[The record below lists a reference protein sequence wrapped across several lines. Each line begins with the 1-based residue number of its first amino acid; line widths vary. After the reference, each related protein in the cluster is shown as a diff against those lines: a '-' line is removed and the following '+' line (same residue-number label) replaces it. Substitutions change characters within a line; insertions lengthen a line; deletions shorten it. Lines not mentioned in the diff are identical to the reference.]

1 MTDFNN
7 FITTIIDN
15 DLNHSK
21 EKIVVRFPPEPNGY
35 LHLGHVKSIILNS
48 SIADKYHGELNLRFD
63 DTNPEKENM
72 EYVEAIKKDAFW
84 LVNNFTR
91 ILWASDYFEEIY
103 ECAILLIKKG
113 LAYVDDSDI
122 DTIRSMRGNFNHK
135 GVDSPFRSRSV
146 NENLT
151 LFENMKKGIYSNGEK
166 VLRAKIDMSH
176 SNINM
181 RDPVLYRIRHENHH
195 NTGDKWCIYP
205 MYDFAHP
212 LSDGIEGIT
221 HSICTMEFE
230 DHRLLYDWCVTH
242 CKELLKSTPKQIEFA
257 RLEMEGILLSKR
269 KLNLLVSNHNVSGWN
284 DPAMPTIS
292 GLRERGFTP
301 SMLKEFILRSGISK
315 ANSMIEK
322 HTLEECVREELNPI
336 ACRTMAILD
345 PVELV
350 IDNYH
355 EINEYMLEVPNHPK
369 NGSLGSRNIYLSP
382 SVWVER
388 DDIRSKAEE
397 GFWRIYP
404 GNWIRLKHAYNLFIK
419 EVLTDIEG
427 NIIKVIAEVDVLS
440 KNIKMAKHKAKVA
453 LHWLSSS
460 NYTTMKAHFYHNLT
474 DEDGNYNKEAIIVK
488 NIYVENN
495 LNNNCHY
502 EFERN
507 GYFYINKNIA
517 HCLSYLKNNK

>member
-1 MTDFNN
+1 MTEFNN
-7 FITTIIDN
+7 FITSIIDN
-15 DLNHSK
+15 DLKHNN

-48 SIADKYHGELNLRFD
+48 SIAEKYNGELNLRFD

-91 ILWASDYFEEIY
+91 ILWASDYFDYIY

-122 DTIRSMRGNFNHK
+122 ETIRSMRGDFNLK
-135 GVDSPFRSRSV
+135 GTDSSFRYRTIE
-146 NENLT
+146 ENLS
-151 LFENMKKGIYSNGEK
+151 LFENMKNGSYSNGEK

-176 SNINM
+176 PNINM
-181 RDPVLYRIRHENHH
+181 RDPILYRIRHEYHH

-230 DHRLLYDWCVTH
+230 DHRPLYNWCVLN

-269 KLNLLVSNHNVSGWN
+269 KLNLLVSNHEVNGWS
-284 DPAMPTIS
+284 DPSMPTIA

-301 SMLKEFILRSGISK
+301 SILKEFILRSGISK
-315 ANSMIEK
+315 ANSLIEK

-336 ACRTMAILD
+336 AYRTMAILD

-350 IDNYH
+350 IENYH
-355 EINEYMLEVPNHPK
+355 ELSDCELEIPNHPK
-369 NGSLGSRNIYLSP
+369 NETLGKRNIFLSS

-388 DDIRSKAEE
+388 DDIRTFAED

-404 GNWIRLKHAYNLFIK
+404 GNWVRLKHGYNILIK
-419 EVLTDIEG
+419 EVLSDSNG
-427 NIIKVIAEVDVLS
+427 HVVKVIAEADIAS

-453 LHWLSSS
+453 LHWLS
-460 NYTTMKAHFYHNLT
+460 NKEYHIIKAHFYHNLT
-474 DEDGNYNKEAIIVK
+474 DEEGNYNSNAVIIK
-488 NIYVENN
+488 DIYVENN
-495 LNNNCHY
+495 LKNNCHY

-507 GYFYINKNIA
+507 GYFYINNNIA